1 MKIFRVLVLTAVL
14 VAFMK
19 VGEARMEGKG
29 SLVVPPMD
37 LSQADRFETA
47 TFAMG

>member
-1 MKIFRVLVLTAVL
+1 MKILRVFVLMAVL

-19 VGEARMEGKG
+19 VGEASMEGKG
-29 SLVVPPMD
+29 SPVLPPID
-37 LSQADRFETA
+37 LSQADRYETA

>member
-1 MKIFRVLVLTAVL
+1 VKILRVFVLMAVL

-19 VGEARMEGKG
+19 VGEASMEGKG
-29 SLVVPPMD
+29 SPVLPPID